1 MVWHQ
6 IKNPRLIIVLLRLQ
20 RVFISARLN
29 RTCLLRSLKSKT
41 PVIVKGGLTMK
52 KFALMIVLVLL
63 SVAFAVSA
71 SAAKPFKI
79 AAIFQ
84 TAIEEPWDGVI
95 HQACLKAQ
103 KEMGNIEY
111 EFTEKIAAADFEKV
125 LREYAERGFDLIVG
139 DAFLAGEEPARRVAK
154 DYPDI
159 AFAFGS
165 EFGPVSPNFS
175 VFDNWIHEP
184 AYLCGVIAGRMTKSN
199 VLGVVA
205 AIPIGEVNRLVNA
218 FKAGALSVN
227 PQVKVKIS
235 YIGGWFDPPKAKEAA
250 IAQIEAGADLIFAER
265 FGVFEAAKE
274 KGVLAFGNMSDQNAL
289 APEVVVTGPVWD
301 MYPTLKFAIEM
312 VQKKAWVSMDLGEWS
327 MMAKGGSRLAP
338 YHAFE
343 KTLPA
348 AVIKEVQDLEQKI
361 KNGTFRVPVDEQKP
375 ASD

>member
-1 MVWHQ
+1 
-6 IKNPRLIIVLLRLQ
+6 
-20 RVFISARLN
+20 
-29 RTCLLRSLKSKT
+29 
-41 PVIVKGGLTMK
+41 MK
-52 KFALMIVLVLL
+52 KIVWVVMIVLFL
-63 SVAFAVSA
+63 VSFGLNA

-139 DAFLAGEEPARRVAK
+139 DAFLAGEDPARRIAK
-154 DYPDI
+154 DYPEI

-165 EFGPVSPNFS
+165 EFGPVAPNFS

-184 AYLCGVIAGRMTKSN
+184 SYLCGVIAGRLTKSN

-218 FKAGALSVN
+218 FKAGALKVN
-227 PQVKVKIS
+227 PKVKVKIS

-274 KGVLAFGNMSDQNAL
+274 KGVLAFGNMSDQNAM
-289 APEVVVTGPVWD
+289 APDVVITGPMWD
-301 MYPTLKFAIEM
+301 MYPTLKFCIEM

-338 YHAFE
+338 FHSFE

-348 AVIKEVQDLEQKI
+348 DVIKEVRDLEQKI
-361 KNGTFRVPVDEQKP
+361 LSGTYRVPVDEQKP
-375 ASD
+375 SSD

>member
-1 MVWHQ
+1 
-6 IKNPRLIIVLLRLQ
+6 
-20 RVFISARLN
+20 
-29 RTCLLRSLKSKT
+29 
-41 PVIVKGGLTMK
+41 MK
-52 KFALMIVLVLL
+52 KTIVVLMMLL
-63 SVAFAVSA
+63 LAAPLAFAA
-71 SAAKPFKI
+71 DKPFRV

-95 HQACLKAQ
+95 HQACLRAKE
-103 KEMGNIEY
+103 EMGIEY

-125 LREYAERGFDLIVG
+125 VREYAERKFNLIVG
-139 DAFLAGEEPARRVAK
+139 DAFLAGEEPSRRVAK
-154 DYPDI
+154 DYPEI

-165 EFGPVSPNFS
+165 EFGPVAPNFS

-184 AYLCGVIAGRMTKSN
+184 AYLSGVIAGRLTKTN

-227 PQVKVKIS
+227 KNVKVKIS

-289 APEVVVTGPVWD
+289 APDVVITGPVWD
-301 MYPTLKFAIEM
+301 MYPTIKFCIEM
-312 VQKKAWVSMDLGEWS
+312 VKKDAWVAMDLGEWS
-327 MMAKGGSRLAP
+327 MMAKGGARLAP
-338 YHAFE
+338 FHGFE
-343 KTLPA
+343 KKLPPN
-348 AVIKEVQDLEQKI
+348 VIQEVRDLEKKI
-361 KNGTFRVPVDEQKP
+361 LNGTFRVPVDEQP
-375 ASD
+375 PVSD

>member
-1 MVWHQ
+1 
-6 IKNPRLIIVLLRLQ
+6 
-20 RVFISARLN
+20 
-29 RTCLLRSLKSKT
+29 
-41 PVIVKGGLTMK
+41 MK
-52 KFALMIVLVLL
+52 KAVWIVMIVLS
-63 SVAFAVSA
+63 SVSFGLNA

-103 KEMGNIEY
+103 KELGNIEY

-139 DAFLAGEEPARRVAK
+139 DAFLAGEEPARRIAK
-154 DYPDI
+154 DYPEI

-165 EFGPVSPNFS
+165 EFGPVAPNFS

-184 AYLCGVIAGRMTKSN
+184 AYLCGVIAGRLTKSN

-218 FKAGALSVN
+218 FKAGALKVN
-227 PQVKVKIS
+227 PKVKVKIS

-274 KGVLAFGNMSDQNAL
+274 KGVLAFGNMSDQNAM
-289 APEVVVTGPVWD
+289 APEVVITGPIWD
-301 MYPTLKFAIEM
+301 MYPSIKFCIEM

-338 YHAFE
+338 FHAFE

-348 AVIKEVQDLEQKI
+348 AVIKEVKELEQKI
-361 KNGTFRVPVDEQKP
+361 LSGTYRVPVDEQKP
-375 ASD
+375 VSD

>member
-1 MVWHQ
+1 M
-6 IKNPRLIIVLLRLQ
+6 IV
-20 RVFISARLN
+20 VFS
-29 RTCLLRSLKSKT
+29 
-41 PVIVKGGLTMK
+41 VI
-52 KFALMIVLVLL
+52 FALT
-63 SVAFAVSA
+63 A
-71 SAAKPFKI
+71 SQAKPFKI

-84 TAIEEPWDGVI
+84 TAIGEPWDGVI
-95 HQACLKAQ
+95 HEACLRAK
-103 KEMGNIEY
+103 KEIGNIEY

-184 AYLCGVIAGRMTKSN
+184 SYLCGIIAGRLTKTN
-199 VLGVVA
+199 TLGVVA

-218 FKAGALSVN
+218 FKAGALKVN
-227 PQVKVKIS
+227 PKVKIKIA

-250 IAQIEAGADLIFAER
+250 IAQIEGGADLIFAER

-289 APEVVVTGPVWD
+289 APEVVITGPVWD
-301 MYPTLKFAIEM
+301 MYPTIKFAIEM
-312 VQKKAWVSMDLGEWS
+312 VKKKSW
-327 MMAKGGSRLAP
+327 MAKGGARLAP
-338 YHAFE
+338 FHSFE

-348 AVIKEVQDLEQKI
+348 DVIKEVRDLEQKI
-361 KNGTFRVPVDEQKP
+361 LNGTFRVPVDEQKP
-375 ASD
+375 ISD

>member
-1 MVWHQ
+1 MKR
-6 IKNPRLIIVLLRLQ
+6 IGL
-20 RVFISARLN
+20 VF
-29 RTCLLRSLKSKT
+29 
-41 PVIVKGGLTMK
+41 
-52 KFALMIVLVLL
+52 MIVF
-63 SVAFAVSA
+63 FAVLFIFSA
-71 SAAKPFKI
+71 SYAKPFKI

-103 KEMGNIEY
+103 KEMGNIEN

-125 LREYAERGFDLIVG
+125 MREYAERGFDLIVG
-139 DAFLAGEEPARRVAK
+139 DAFLAGEDPARRVAK
-154 DYPDI
+154 DYPGI

-165 EFGPVSPNFS
+165 EFGPVAPNFS

-184 AYLCGVIAGRMTKSN
+184 AYLCGVIAGMMTKSN

-218 FKAGALSVN
+218 FKAGALKVN
-227 PQVKVKIS
+227 PKVKVKIS

-250 IAQIEAGADLIFAER
+250 IAQIEAGADLIYAER

-289 APEVVVTGPVWD
+289 APGVVITGPVWD
-301 MYPTLKFAIEM
+301 MYPTIKFAIEM

-327 MMAKGGSRLAP
+327 MMGKGGARLAP
-338 YHAFE
+338 YHGFE

-348 AVIKEVQDLEQKI
+348 NVLKEVSDLEQKI
-361 KNGTFRVPVDEQKP
+361 INGTFRVPVDEQKP
-375 ASD
+375 VSD

>member
-1 MVWHQ
+1 MKRTVTVVM
-6 IKNPRLIIVLLRLQ
+6 L
-20 RVFISARLN
+20 VFLSIS
-29 RTCLLRSLKSKT
+29 
-41 PVIVKGGLTMK
+41 
-52 KFALMIVLVLL
+52 FAA
-63 SVAFAVSA
+63 VAG
-71 SAAKPFKI
+71 AAKPFKI

-95 HQACLKAQ
+95 HQACLQAQ
-103 KEMGNIEY
+103 KEIGNIEY

-154 DYPDI
+154 DYPEI

-184 AYLCGVIAGRMTKSN
+184 AYLCGIIAGRMTKSN

-218 FKAGALSVN
+218 FKAGALKVN
-227 PQVKVKIS
+227 PKVKVKIS

-250 IAQIEAGADLIFAER
+250 IAQIEAGADLIYAER

-274 KGVLAFGNMSDQNAL
+274 KGVLAFGNMSDQNPM
-289 APEVVVTGPVWD
+289 APSVVITGPVWD
-301 MYPTLKFAIEM
+301 MYPTIKFAIDM
-312 VQKKAWVSMDLGEWS
+312 VKKDAWVSMDLGEWS

-338 YHAFE
+338 FHSFE

-348 AVIKEVQDLEQKI
+348 SVIKEVRDLEQKI
-361 KNGTFRVPVDEQKP
+361 LNGTFRVPVDEQKP
-375 ASD
+375 VSD

>member
-1 MVWHQ
+1 MKR
-6 IKNPRLIIVLLRLQ
+6 IALIV
-20 RVFISARLN
+20 
-29 RTCLLRSLKSKT
+29 
-41 PVIVKGGLTMK
+41 
-52 KFALMIVLVLL
+52 MIVLFSVLF
-63 SVAFAVSA
+63 VFSA
-71 SAAKPFKI
+71 SYAKPFKI

-95 HQACLKAQ
+95 HLACLKAQ
-103 KEMGNIEY
+103 KEMSNIEY

-139 DAFLAGEEPARRVAK
+139 DAFLAGEDPARRVAK
-154 DYPDI
+154 DYPEI

-165 EFGPVSPNFS
+165 EFGPVAPNFS

-184 AYLCGVIAGRMTKSN
+184 AYLCGIIAGRMTKSN

-218 FKAGALSVN
+218 FKAGALKVN
-227 PQVKVKIS
+227 PKVKVKIS

-250 IAQIEAGADLIFAER
+250 IAQIEAGADLIYAER
-265 FGVFEAAKE
+265 FGVFEACKE
-274 KGVLAFGNMSDQNAL
+274 KGILAFGNMSDQNAL
-289 APEVVVTGPVWD
+289 APTVVITGPVWD
-301 MYPTLKFAIEM
+301 MYPTIKFAIEM

-338 YHAFE
+338 LHAFE

-348 AVIKEVQDLEQKI
+348 GVLKEIQDLEQKI
-361 KNGTFRVPVDEQKP
+361 MNGTYRVPVDEQKP
-375 ASD
+375 VSD

>member
-1 MVWHQ
+1 
-6 IKNPRLIIVLLRLQ
+6 
-20 RVFISARLN
+20 
-29 RTCLLRSLKSKT
+29 
-41 PVIVKGGLTMK
+41 MK
-52 KFALMIVLVLL
+52 KALWITMIVVFSVLF
-63 SVAFAVSA
+63 AFTA
-71 SAAKPFKI
+71 SQAKPFKI

-95 HQACLKAQ
+95 HQACLKAK
-103 KEMGNIEY
+103 KEIGNIEY

-184 AYLCGVIAGRMTKSN
+184 SYLCGVIAGRLTKTN
-199 VLGVVA
+199 TLGVVA

-218 FKAGALSVN
+218 FKAGALKVN
-227 PQVKVKIS
+227 PKVKIKIA

-250 IAQIEAGADLIFAER
+250 IAQIEGGADLIFAER

-289 APEVVVTGPVWD
+289 APEVVITGPVWD
-301 MYPTLKFAIEM
+301 MYPTIKFAIEM
-312 VQKKAWVSMDLGEWS
+312 VKKKAWVSMDLGEWS
-327 MMAKGGSRLAP
+327 MMAKGGASLAP
-338 YHAFE
+338 FHSFE

-348 AVIKEVQDLEQKI
+348 GVIKEVRDLEQKI
-361 KNGTFRVPVDEQKP
+361 LNGTYRVPVDEQKP